1 MSSHDAEGTRRT
13 VVVVR
18 HAKAEQ
24 EAATDHARPL
34 TERGLADAQ
43 EAGRWL
49 GEHLGP
55 RPAGQVEALV
65 STATRA
71 RLTWEQL
78 SGAVPAR
85 VRLLDGLYRA
95 GPGEVVETLSML
107 DDAVRVAVV
116 VAHNPTMQAVVE
128 RLSDGAGPADEDLRR
143 RGFPTCALAILEL
156 EGAWHD
162 LASGTCS
169 LTAFHVARG

>member
-1 MSSHDAEGTRRT
+1 MSSHDAEAARRT

-34 TERGLADAQ
+34 TERGLADAK

-49 GEHLGP
+49 GERLGP
-55 RPAGQVEALV
+55 RPDGSVEALV

-71 RLTWEQL
+71 RLTWDEL
-78 SGAVPAR
+78 AGAVPAR
-85 VRLLDGLYRA
+85 VRLLDGLYQA
-95 GPGEVVETLSML
+95 GPGEVVETLAML
-107 DDAVRVAVV
+107 DDAVRLAVV

-128 RLSDGAGPADEDLRR
+128 RLSEGSGPADEDLRR
-143 RGFPTCALAILEL
+143 RGFPTCALAVLEL
-156 EGAWHD
+156 DGAWHD
-162 LASGTCS
+162 LATGTCS

>member
-1 MSSHDAEGTRRT
+1 MSQQDARGARRT

-43 EAGRWL
+43 AAGRWL
-49 GEHLGP
+49 GERLGP
-55 RPAGQVEALV
+55 RADGAVEALV

-78 SGAVPAR
+78 ADAVPAR
-85 VRLLDGLYRA
+85 VRLLDGLYHA
-95 GPGEVVETLSML
+95 GPGEVVETLTML
-107 DDAVRVAVV
+107 DDGVQVAVV

-128 RLSDGAGPADEDLRR
+128 RLSDGAGPAHEDLRAG
-143 RGFPTCALAILEL
+143 GFPTCALAVLEL
-156 EGAWHD
+156 DGAWHD
-162 LASGTCS
+162 LAGGTCS
-169 LTAFHVARG
+169 LTAYHVARR

>member
-1 MSSHDAEGTRRT
+1 MSSQDAQGTRKT
-13 VVVVR
+13 VVIVR

-43 EAGRWL
+43 AAGSWL
-49 GEHLGP
+49 GEQLG
-55 RPAGQVEALV
+55 RNLEGQVEALV

-78 SGAVPAR
+78 AGEVPAR
-85 VRLLDGLYRA
+85 LRLLDGLYEA
-95 GPGEVVETLSML
+95 GPGEVVQTLTML

-116 VAHNPTMQAVVE
+116 VGHNPTMQAVVDA
-128 RLSDGAGPADEDLRR
+128 LGDGAGPADDELRR
-143 RGFPTCALAILEL
+143 RGFPTCALAVLEHD
-156 EGAWHD
+156 GAWQD
-162 LASGTCS
+162 LADASCS
-169 LTAFHVARG
+169 VTAFHVARG